1 LYGRSTAAP
10 DVRKINPTWVFDPK
24 HDDHH
29 PNHLTT
35 NKLHSSPPRFTLSL
49 PTREA
54 LVFENVSRRQNAP
67 QRRLAFGDLPIPG
80 TKAGAIV
87 SAGLVIIAWLAIPV
101 AHVFI
106 LGTVGLGAL
115 VGLGLS
121 WWHSRE

>member
-1 LYGRSTAAP
+1 M
-10 DVRKINPTWVFDPK
+10 
-24 HDDHH
+24 
-29 PNHLTT
+29 
-35 NKLHSSPPRFTLSL
+35 
-49 PTREA
+49 
-54 LVFENVSRRQNAP
+54 FENVSRRQNAP

-87 SAGLVIIAWLAIPV
+87 SAGLVIIAWIAIPV

-115 VGLGLS
+115 VGLGLA